1 MFLKNSKIFSDKSS
15 ANSLSIITEGI
26 DFVGEIS
33 TEGDIHIDGNMKG
46 TIKANEVV
54 IGPNGNFDGEI
65 ISDKLKISGL
75 IKGKFTIK
83 HLFVK
88 KDGLLQGKAKYE
100 VIVVETGGKIQGEL
114 GLQKPTRSNSNNNK
128 TLKETTNNK
137 VSKDTKEVV
146 NSSQ

>member
-1 MFLKNSKIFSDKSS
+1 MFLKNSKIFGDKSN

-114 GLQKPTRSNSNNNK
+114 GLQKPTRGNSNNNK

-137 VSKDTKEVV
+137 VSKDTKEFV